1 MSGVSE
7 LVLMIVKRLVDNP
20 DSVYVHEVDGEASKI
35 IEVTVD
41 PDDVGK
47 VIGRHGRTADAI
59 RTIVYAIAGKEKKRT
74 VLQIL
79 D

>member
-1 MSGVSE
+1 
-7 LVLMIVKRLVDNP
+7 MIIKRLVDNP
-20 DSVYVHEVDGEASKI
+20 DAVHVNEVDGEMSKI

-47 VIGRHGRTADAI
+47 VIGRQGRTADAI